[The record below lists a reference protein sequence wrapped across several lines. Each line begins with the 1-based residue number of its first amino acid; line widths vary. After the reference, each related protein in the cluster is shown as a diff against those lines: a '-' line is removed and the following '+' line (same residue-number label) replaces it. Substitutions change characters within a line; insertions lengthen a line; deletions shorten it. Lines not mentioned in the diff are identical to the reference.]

1 MLAFMLHYFYF
12 QKCAFAQ
19 STLAKHV
26 ILAGTKREPSKQ
38 TCLKTNNTYLLMR
51 RTGTYMFNFLVNMFP
66 NMFPKQIIV
75 VYLRG
80 PSNKNRIWAT
90 IDNFLVN
97 MFPNMFPKQII
108 VVYLRGTCQKIRFEQ
123 KSRIF
128 LLTLSLCTSAGLPE
142 EAFQFSFDFFVW
154 RLIWLSYYFLTVFVK
169 RVSAHIRGF
178 FGLAGK
184 FPYLQHIM
192 LAGTEREPSKQSL
205 WEKIKRFGI

>member
-38 TCLKTNNTYLLMR
+38 TCLKTNNIYLLIR
-51 RTGTYMFNFLVNMFP
+51 RTGTYMFNFLLNMFPNMFPKQIIVVYLRGPSNKNRIWAKIENFLVNMFP

-108 VVYLRGTCQKIRFEQ
+108 VVYLRGTCQQIRFEQ

-128 LLTLSLCTSAGLPE
+128 LLTLSLCTSAGLP
-142 EAFQFSFDFFVW
+142 
-154 RLIWLSYYFLTVFVK
+154 K
-169 RVSAHIRGF
+169 
-178 FGLAGK
+178 K
-184 FPYLQHIM
+184 
-192 LAGTEREPSKQSL
+192 
-205 WEKIKRFGI
+205 